1 MWIGGSIT
9 LNWPGNIF
17 SMESQHITLS
27 IDSLASLGYTR
38 LRNRAL
44 RDSAL
49 IGEEAGRE
57 PSPSEA

>member
-1 MWIGGSIT
+1 
-9 LNWPGNIF
+9 
-17 SMESQHITLS
+17 MESQYITLS

-49 IGEEAGRE
+49 IGEAAGRE
-57 PSPSEA
+57 PSPSEV